1 MPVIK
6 CPIDGCD
13 YSTPDLEAV
22 IGAALLNAHTTTH
35 QARGPPQAARVERVK
50 RPDISSAG
58 TTEDWIYFQSRWGD
72 YTKATKLVGPDRVLQ
87 LLECCDEQLRRD
99 LTRNAGGTLAGETE
113 EDVLAAIKAL
123 AVREENVM
131 VARVALH
138 HMKQDRDEPIRA
150 FAARLKGQASVCKY
164 VKTCPGCDRQVTY
177 TEAILTDVL
186 CRGIADAEIQR
197 DLLGDTNQ
205 AMTLEQAIK
214 FVEAKESGK
223 RSANRLSTTQSAE
236 AAGSSYRRQKK
247 PQTPTSAQA
256 NPEVCSYCGMKGH
269 GRNSPTRIRRVDCP
283 AYGSACDSC
292 GREHHFSKMCRSKGD
307 NRPTKG
313 HQENAIA
320 DLVCQVTS
328 SQHSDIVDHHTYNR
342 STQSWCKKQSRPQP
356 YIAITVQT
364 NQDDYTRLGQR
375 LKATPRHFTT
385 QAMAEVA
392 WPAPPR

>member
-1 MPVIK
+1 M
-6 CPIDGCD
+6 
-13 YSTPDLEAV
+13 
-22 IGAALLNAHTTTH
+22 
-35 QARGPPQAARVERVK
+35 
-50 RPDISSAG
+50 
-58 TTEDWIYFQSRWGD
+58 
-72 YTKATKLVGPDRVLQ
+72 
-87 LLECCDEQLRRD
+87 
-99 LTRNAGGTLAGETE
+99 
-113 EDVLAAIKAL
+113 
-123 AVREENVM
+123 
-131 VARVALH
+131 
-138 HMKQDRDEPIRA
+138 
-150 FAARLKGQASVCKY
+150 
-164 VKTCPGCDRQVTY
+164 
-177 TEAILTDVL
+177 L

-223 RSANRLSTTQSAE
+223 RSANRLSTIQSAE

-256 NPEVCSYCGMKGH
+256 NPEVCSYCGTKGH
-269 GRNSPTRIRRVDCP
+269 GRNSPTRIRHVNCP
-283 AYGSACDSC
+283 AYESTCDSC

-328 SQHSDIVDHHTYNR
+328 SQHSDVVDHHTYNR

-364 NQDDYTRLGQR
+364 NQDDYTRLG
-375 LKATPRHFTT
+375 K
-385 QAMAEVA
+385 
-392 WPAPPR
+392 

>member
-1 MPVIK
+1 M
-6 CPIDGCD
+6 
-13 YSTPDLEAV
+13 
-22 IGAALLNAHTTTH
+22 
-35 QARGPPQAARVERVK
+35 Q
-50 RPDISSAG
+50 
-58 TTEDWIYFQSRWGD
+58 
-72 YTKATKLVGPDRVLQ
+72 
-87 LLECCDEQLRRD
+87 RR
-99 LTRNAGGTLAGETE
+99 GTLAGETE

-223 RSANRLSTTQSAE
+223 RSANCLSTTQSAE

-283 AYGSACDSC
+283 AYGSTCDSC
-292 GREHHFSKMCRSKGD
+292 GR
-307 NRPTKG
+307 
-313 HQENAIA
+313 
-320 DLVCQVTS
+320 
-328 SQHSDIVDHHTYNR
+328 
-342 STQSWCKKQSRPQP
+342 
-356 YIAITVQT
+356 
-364 NQDDYTRLGQR
+364 
-375 LKATPRHFTT
+375 
-385 QAMAEVA
+385 
-392 WPAPPR
+392 